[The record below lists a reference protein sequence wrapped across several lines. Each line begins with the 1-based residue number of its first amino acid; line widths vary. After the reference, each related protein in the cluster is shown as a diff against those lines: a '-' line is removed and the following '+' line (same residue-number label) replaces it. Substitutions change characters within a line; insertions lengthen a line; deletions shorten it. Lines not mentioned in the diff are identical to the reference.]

1 MRLHASILANQ
12 AAAGIRQSCS
22 VQALPPVFR
31 TAQQFDSRRSGVS
44 MRSSST
50 DTQTEKEPGS
60 NGSGMA
66 RNTVLAPL
74 TPGKSAIAAG
84 EALAEGALTF
94 VPPTGGEN
102 SWRSFRL
109 AFALP
114 WRRFSGDS
122 VLVFKLEGDI
132 SDLTRGRFDK
142 GLSVP
147 QLCAALQKA
156 ALDPRVK
163 GLCVEIGP
171 LAVGWGKLQEIRRYL
186 AYFRASGKYTIA
198 YMKLGGE
205 KEYYMASAFE
215 EIYCPPS
222 ASVSM
227 RGFAVSGTFL
237 RGVLDKIGVEPQV
250 KRIGVFKSAGDQLLR
265 RDMSEAQREQLTALL
280 DGIYREWVGAV
291 AAARGKTQ
299 SEVETMLNKGIFDVA
314 ELVAGGW
321 LTGLKY
327 EDEVIDDLKVRT
339 GGKDDQV
346 RKVTLQRY
354 QKVSP
359 SVFGLTGKKKV
370 VVLRTSGAIVG
381 KASGTGSSIVPDD
394 LIPQLRTLAK
404 DKNVAAIVLRVDS
417 PGGDA
422 LASDLMWREIRK
434 LAAEKPVI
442 CSMADVAASGG
453 YYMAM
458 ACTKIVA
465 ESLTITGSIGVVTGK
480 FNLAGIFE
488 KIGYTKTVISR
499 GRYAELLT
507 DQRPFSGDEAALFDA
522 SATNAYE
529 SFRNKAAASRGM
541 NIEQMQA
548 IAQGRIWTGTD
559 ALARGLI
566 DAVGGVSRAVAI
578 AKQAAG
584 IPQEESV
591 TIVEMGRAKRSPLA
605 LLGLGASV
613 SASLPLLALL
623 VSSTQGVPLSTAMQG
638 LSSLVS
644 GSNGLAGALP
654 MLQPGQ
660 ISYSLEDVDVVG
672 LGSVNG
678 TNAATSWSAG
688 GDLLGGSSSS
698 SGGGGF
704 FVEEE
709 GEGSGG
715 GVGSMWESVV
725 ERLL

>member
-31 TAQQFDSRRSGVS
+31 TVRCSGLRSPTNPAQQFDSRRSGVS

-488 KIGYTKTVISR
+488 KIGPLRKQ
-499 GRYAELLT
+499 LP
-507 DQRPFSGDEAALFDA
+507 D
-522 SATNAYE
+522 

-698 SGGGGF
+698 SGGGRF